1 MGNKTYLFQYELG
14 LPIFVRV
21 GTVGKLSLNI
31 PWNRLCNQTAVVTIE
46 VGQQLEVFFINL
58 KVFKFKEWF
67 IKIVRYEP
75 VPIF

>member
-1 MGNKTYLFQYELG
+1 MYNLRRKIKHLFQYELG

-46 VGQQLEVFFINL
+46 VGQQSVFFSHQFVGI
-58 KVFKFKEWF
+58 
-67 IKIVRYEP
+67 
-75 VPIF
+75 